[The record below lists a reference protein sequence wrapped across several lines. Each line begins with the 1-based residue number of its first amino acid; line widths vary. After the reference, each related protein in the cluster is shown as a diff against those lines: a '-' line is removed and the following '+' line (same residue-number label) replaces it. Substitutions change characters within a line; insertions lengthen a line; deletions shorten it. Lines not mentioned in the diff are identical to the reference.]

1 MSSTPQPG
9 VAQKLQAD
17 RLKYPGLL
25 PDEALVLRAWLR
37 LHENEY
43 DSFDYNFRIGPDLD
57 PGPQFSQVVREQTI
71 LARKLRIDA
80 VAYQQGVPTLIE
92 VKRRAT
98 PANIGQ
104 LTTYLH
110 NWIQQFPGS
119 PTPKLLLIC
128 SDYTPGIIPAVQ
140 ATGISLDVLR
150 VDFSVLSNKNTA
162 TTI

>member
-1 MSSTPQPG
+1 MSSVPQPG

-43 DSFDYNFRIGPDLD
+43 DGFDYNVRIGPDLD
-57 PGPQFSQVVREQTI
+57 PGPQFAQAVRDQTI

-80 VAYQQGVPTLIE
+80 VAMQQGVPTIIE

-104 LTTYLH
+104 LVTYQH
-110 NWIQQFPGS
+110 VWMNENPGS

-128 SDYTPGIIPAVQ
+128 SDYTPAIIPAVQ
-140 ATGISLDVLR
+140 NTGITLDVLK
-150 VDFSVLSNKNTA
+150 VDFSVLSNSNRA
-162 TTI
+162 PTI